1 KRHGQP
7 EPRNGYTAGGC
18 PTRGA
23 ERGTAGGDGLR
34 ASGSVRTVP
43 LFDRRHESVSRRDDD
58 AVAQAVASPTFLVIA
73 LRWSALRW
81 TPTGEKGTCGLMPPG
96 IELSPTSHAT
106 STVPG

>member
-1 KRHGQP
+1 VDENNHLRGSARLSGDTTALCESDRSREKRHGQP

-73 LRWSALRW
+73 LRWIALR
-81 TPTGEKGTCGLMPPG
+81 
-96 IELSPTSHAT
+96 
-106 STVPG
+106 